1 LKRGLLAGALRAGDF
16 LLLVD
21 YNFFEVLVAIF
32 TNIFIDGQWSASRLA
47 YKESITLDPPERV
60 VDLKRRLQ
68 REAASTKERAN
79 QNGPEFGAVLVKG
92 EYG

>member
-32 TNIFIDGQWSASRLA
+32 TNVFIDGQWVASRFGVQGKYNVGPSL
-47 YKESITLDPPERV
+47 KGSQPEE
-60 VDLKRRLQ
+60 KM
-68 REAASTKERAN
+68 AM
-79 QNGPEFGAVLVKG
+79 
-92 EYG
+92 